1 MIDERKE
8 MRIISDTFIFSLSS
22 LRRGSIVNF
31 CMNKKMLLS
40 LFNQKRLNIGVLLGG
55 FSSERKVS
63 LKSGRAVVKALRGLG
78 HPVKVIDVRSPNIIK
93 SLKGIDFAFIVLH
106 GKFGEDG
113 TVQRIL
119 EKQHIPYTGPR
130 PKASQS
136 CFDKAI
142 TKQVLTRHK
151 IPTALY
157 IKLCILHPVSCIPL
171 DFPLVIKPCREGS
184 SVGISIAHNDRELKA
199 GLKKAAKYDSAII
212 LEQFI
217 KGREVTVGIL
227 GQTPLPLVEVRPKQG
242 FYSFKAK
249 YQDKTTEY
257 IVRPRFPAKVVR
269 QIQNTALKAYK
280 ALGCSGLSRVDL
292 IYSPGKGPFVLE
304 INTIPGMTERSLL
317 PKAARAVGIEFPQ
330 LCEKIILLAVRTK

>member
-1 MIDERKE
+1 MNTDKPRLLLFRQKK
-8 MRIISDTFIFSLSS
+8 
-22 LRRGSIVNF
+22 LR
-31 CMNKKMLLS
+31 
-40 LFNQKRLNIGVLLGG
+40 IGVLLGG

-63 LKSGRAVVKALRGLG
+63 LKSGRAVVKALKGLG

-93 SLKGIDFAFIVLH
+93 SLKDIDFAFIVLH

-113 TVQRIL
+113 TLQRIL

-130 PKASQS
+130 PKASQAA
-136 CFDKAI
+136 FDKAI
-142 TKQVLTRHK
+142 TKKILTRHK
-151 IPTALY
+151 IPTAPY
-157 IKLCILHPVSCIPL
+157 CIMRNAECGMRNYNSEFRIPNSSFL
-171 DFPLVIKPCREGS
+171 GYPLVVKPCREGS

-199 GLKKAAKYDSAII
+199 GLKEAAKYDSTII

-257 IVRPRFPAKVVR
+257 IVKPRFPAKVVR
-269 QIQNTALKAYK
+269 KIQQTALRAYR

-292 IYSPGKGPFVLE
+292 IYSKEKGPFVLE

-330 LCEKIILLAVRTK
+330 LCERIVEQTLTTKGTK

>member
-1 MIDERKE
+1 MKND
-8 MRIISDTFIFSLSS
+8 
-22 LRRGSIVNF
+22 
-31 CMNKKMLLS
+31 LLT
-40 LFNQKRLNIGVLLGG
+40 LFNQKKLRIGVFLGG

-78 HPVKVIDVRSPNIIK
+78 HQVKVIDVRSPSILPA
-93 SLKGIDFAFIVLH
+93 LKGVDFAFIVLH

-113 TVQRIL
+113 TLQRIL
-119 EKQHIPYTGPR
+119 EKHHIPYTGPR
-130 PKASQS
+130 PKASQAA
-136 CFDKAI
+136 FDKAI
-142 TKQVLTRHK
+142 TKVVLTRYK
-151 IPTALY
+151 IPTAPYL
-157 IKLCILHPVSCIPL
+157 IMRNDKLITRHSLSAVSSSSSFVIRHFPV
-171 DFPLVIKPCREGS
+171 VVKPSKEGS

-199 GLKKAAKYDSAII
+199 GLKEASKYDSTII

-249 YQDKTTEY
+249 YQDKTTEF
-257 IVRPRFPAKVVR
+257 IVKPRFPAKTIKL
-269 QIQNTALKAYK
+269 IQRTALKAYK

-292 IYSPGKGPFVLE
+292 IYSKEKGPFVLE

-317 PKAARAVGIEFPQ
+317 PKAARAKGIEFPQ
-330 LCEKIILLAVRTK
+330 LCERIVELSLIP

>member
-1 MIDERKE
+1 
-8 MRIISDTFIFSLSS
+8 
-22 LRRGSIVNF
+22 
-31 CMNKKMLLS
+31 MNKKMLLS
-40 LFNQKRLNIGVLLGG
+40 LFKRKTLKIGVLLGG

-78 HPVKVIDVRSPNIIK
+78 HPVKVIDVRSPNILPA
-93 SLKGIDFAFIVLH
+93 LKGIDFAFIVLH

-113 TVQRIL
+113 TLQRIL

-130 PKASQS
+130 PKASQAA
-136 CFDKAI
+136 FDKAI
-142 TKQVLTRHK
+142 TKKVLTRHK
-151 IPTALY
+151 IPTAPYVIASIEQRAKSIDKNSTLY
-157 IKLCILHPVSCIPL
+157 AVRSPERSDGREHAEGGAPGGTLHYPV
-171 DFPLVIKPCREGS
+171 VIKPCREGS
-184 SVGISIAHNDRELKA
+184 SVGISIAHNDQELKA
-199 GLKKAAKYDSAII
+199 GLKEASKYDSTII

-257 IVRPRFPAKVVR
+257 IVKPRFPAKVVR
-269 QIQNTALKAYK
+269 QIQNTALRAYR

-292 IYSPGKGPFVLE
+292 IYSKDKGPFVLE

-317 PKAARAVGIEFPQ
+317 PKAARAVGIEFLQ
-330 LCEKIILLAVRTK
+330 LCERIVRLALK

>member
-1 MIDERKE
+1 MIKNDLLALFKQKK
-8 MRIISDTFIFSLSS
+8 
-22 LRRGSIVNF
+22 LR
-31 CMNKKMLLS
+31 
-40 LFNQKRLNIGVLLGG
+40 IGVFLGG

-78 HPVKVIDVRSPNIIK
+78 HQVKVIDVRSPSILPA
-93 SLKGIDFAFIVLH
+93 LKGIDFAFIVLH

-113 TVQRIL
+113 TLQRIL
-119 EKQHIPYTGPR
+119 EKHHIPYTGPR
-130 PKASQS
+130 PKASQAA
-136 CFDKAI
+136 FDKAI
-142 TKQVLTRHK
+142 TKKVLTRRK
-151 IPTALY
+151 IPTAPYVIVRIEHRANSKWGKNYTLNAVRST
-157 IKLCILHPVSCIPL
+157 LHYPV
-171 DFPLVIKPCREGS
+171 VVKPSKEGS

-199 GLKKAAKYDSAII
+199 GLKEAAKYDSTII

-257 IVRPRFPAKVVR
+257 IVKPRFPAKIVR
-269 QIQNTALKAYK
+269 QIQNTALRAYK

-292 IYSPGKGPFVLE
+292 IYSKDKWPFVLE

-330 LCEKIILLAVRTK
+330 LCEKIILLAVSD